1 MVHQIRDKKEIKGKS
16 TNNKKTIA
24 LTYHWRYLSLI
35 IAISFGN
42 GRLLFFTNSRNTL
55 KMSSSQVHSN
65 RRNQFNKIYSK
76 IRKNHSHIPS
86 MSVLSSNW
94 VKKKKK
100 ITGLQ
105 IFAQQKFKIIG
116 NLLIPFS
123 NCLVR
128 PLNVL
133 IEDMISDW
141 SLRPSKR
148 DSAASIIAYIPID
161 ERFLS
166 SSQYM
171 RGFAGRNCDIAW
183 MLIRVWK

>member
-100 ITGLQ
+100 SQ
-105 IFAQQKFKIIG
+105 DCKSSRNK
-116 NLLIPFS
+116 NLKSLGICSFH
-123 NCLVR
+123 LVT
-128 PLNVL
+128 VWW
-133 IEDMISDW
+133 DH
-141 SLRPSKR
+141 
-148 DSAASIIAYIPID
+148 
-161 ERFLS
+161 
-166 SSQYM
+166 
-171 RGFAGRNCDIAW
+171 W
-183 MLIRVWK
+183 MFW